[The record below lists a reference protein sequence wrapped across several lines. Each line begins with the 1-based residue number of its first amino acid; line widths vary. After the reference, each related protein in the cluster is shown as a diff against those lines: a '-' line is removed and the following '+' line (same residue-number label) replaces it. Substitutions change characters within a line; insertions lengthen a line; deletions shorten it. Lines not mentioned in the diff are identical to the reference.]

1 MSALLPIVE
10 QLADAI
16 DHAERADWLFACP
29 YGVMNREHMSI
40 RVILQKSGLLA
51 GVAYLEAVLSLT
63 NAKRLPDGTLPQ
75 TIVLPV
81 HIAAMDLRQAAQAGA
96 EGAV

>member
-10 QLADAI
+10 QLSDAM
-16 DHAERADWLFACP
+16 DHTERAEWLFACP

-40 RVILQKSGLLA
+40 RVILQKAGLLS

-75 TIVLPV
+75 TIVMPV
-81 HIAAMDLRQAAQAGA
+81 HIAAHDLRQAAQAGV
-96 EGAV
+96 EGAN